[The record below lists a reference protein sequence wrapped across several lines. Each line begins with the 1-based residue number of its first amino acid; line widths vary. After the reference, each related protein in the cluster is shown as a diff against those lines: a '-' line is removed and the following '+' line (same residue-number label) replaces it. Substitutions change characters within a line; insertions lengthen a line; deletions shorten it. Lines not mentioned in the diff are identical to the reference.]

1 MKSIKN
7 QFLHDLG
14 RAYDAEYRIAIALP
28 QMNKPDTSDE
38 LKQAILAHAKE
49 IARHVMLLEQIFEWF
64 GQPVDQKLT
73 IAAAG
78 GTTMDFDSSLAYDND
93 LLAALKMIEKGSP
106 TFNDPAVSSYSCLHE
121 WANLLG
127 NAEGADFLEQIL
139 EEDKSAKRREA
150 ELVA

>member
-7 QFLHDLG
+7 QFLNDLG
-14 RAYDAEYRIAIALP
+14 KAYDAEYRIAKALP
-28 QMNKPDTSDE
+28 QMIKPDTSAE

-49 IARHVMLLEQIFEWF
+49 VTRHVMLLEQIFEWF
-64 GQPVDQKLT
+64 GQPVDQKLE
-73 IAAAG
+73 IAAAD
-78 GTTMDFDSSLAYDND
+78 GTTMDFDSSLANDTD

-121 WANLLG
+121 WATLLG

-139 EEDKSAKRREA
+139 EEDKSAMRSEA